1 MRVYTA
7 VLALAALAAA
17 PAFAAKP
24 QIQWDE
30 AYDFSTIKTFAW
42 DAHPESSL
50 EAKNPFMHSRVVAAI
65 EYELTAVGLTKVQ
78 ANPDVFVTYHTST
91 EQQVRLESDSYGY
104 GFGGYGGYGWGR
116 YGYGYGVA
124 VGPVSTTTRVET
136 YDEGTLVVDIW
147 AAANKT
153 LIWRGTATRVFS
165 EDIDK
170 AERQVV
176 EIIQDMG
183 KQSKKLRARAAEK
196 AAKAAGN

>member
-1 MRVYTA
+1 MRAHTLF
-7 VLALAALAAA
+7 LALAAFAAT

-30 AYDFSTIKTFAW
+30 AYDFSKIQTFQW
-42 DAHPESSL
+42 DNSPESL

-65 EYELTAVGLTKVQ
+65 ENELTAVGLTKVQ
-78 ANPDVFVTYHTST
+78 ANADVHVTYHTST
-91 EQQVRLESDSYGY
+91 EQQVRLNSTSYGY
-104 GFGGYGGYGWGR
+104 GFGGYGGVGWGH
-116 YGYGYGVA
+116 YGYGYG
-124 VGPVSTTTRVET
+124 GPVSTTTSVDT

-147 AAANKT
+147 ASANKT

-165 EDIDK
+165 EDVDK

>member
-1 MRVYTA
+1 MRAHTLL
-7 VLALAALAAA
+7 LALGAFAAA

-30 AYDFSTIKTFAW
+30 AYDFSTIKSFQW
-42 DAHPESSL
+42 DNSPESL

-65 EYELTAVGLTKVQ
+65 ENELTAVGLTKVQ
-78 ANPDVFVTYHTST
+78 ANADVHVTYHTST
-91 EQQVRLESDSYGY
+91 EQQVRLNSTSYGY
-104 GFGGYGGYGWGR
+104 GFGGYGGVGWGH
-116 YGYGYGVA
+116 YGYGYG
-124 VGPVSTTTRVET
+124 GPVATTTSVDT

-147 AAANKT
+147 ASANKT

-176 EIIQDMG
+176 EIIEDMG
-183 KQSKKLRARAAEK
+183 AQSKKLRARAAKK
-196 AAKAAGN
+196 AQEAAGN

>member
-1 MRVYTA
+1 VRFHTA
-7 VLALAALAAA
+7 IVALAAFAAA

-42 DAHPESSL
+42 DAHPETSL

-91 EQQVRLESDSYGY
+91 EQQVRVNSTSFGY
-104 GFGGYGGYGWGR
+104 GFGGYGGVGWGH
-116 YGYGYGVA
+116 YGYGYG
-124 VGPVSTTTRVET
+124 GPVSTTTSVDT

-165 EDIDK
+165 QDVKK
-170 AERQVV
+170 AEAQVV
-176 EIIQDMG
+176 EIIQNMG
-183 KQSKKLRARAAEK
+183 KQSKKLRERAAEK

>member
-1 MRVYTA
+1 MKAHAV
-7 VLALAALAAA
+7 VLALAALAAT

-30 AYDFSTIKTFAW
+30 SYDFSTIKTFQW
-42 DAHPESSL
+42 DNSPESL

-65 EYELTAVGLTKVQ
+65 ENELTGVGLTKVQ
-78 ANPDVFVTYHTST
+78 ANADVHVTYHTST
-91 EQQVRLESDSYGY
+91 EQQVRLNSTSYGY
-104 GFGGYGGYGWGR
+104 GFGGYGGVGWGH
-116 YGYGYGVA
+116 YGYGYG
-124 VGPVSTTTRVET
+124 GPVSTSTSVST

-147 AAANKT
+147 ATANKT